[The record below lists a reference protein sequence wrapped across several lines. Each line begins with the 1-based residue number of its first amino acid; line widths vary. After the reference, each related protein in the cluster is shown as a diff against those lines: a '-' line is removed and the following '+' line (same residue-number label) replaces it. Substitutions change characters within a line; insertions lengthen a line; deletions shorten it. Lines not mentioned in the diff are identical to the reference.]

1 MDIGHEETLHGIWPN
16 TRRCLKMFILTTSE
30 QRNNSIF
37 HLLAKSK
44 MNREGIGEI
53 NGLTH
58 SSVYKNITPEGN
70 FTTKRT
76 LCVFSVPVIYSN
88 K

>member
-1 MDIGHEETLHGIWPN
+1 MAKHK
-16 TRRCLKMFILTTSE
+16 RRCSKMFTLTTSE

-37 HLLAKSK
+37 HLLAKTK

-53 NGLTH
+53 NGLIH
-58 SSVYKNITPEGN
+58 SLVYKNITPEGN
-70 FTTKRT
+70 FITKRT
-76 LCVFSVPVIYSN
+76 SCIFSVAVIYSN

>member
-1 MDIGHEETLHGIWPN
+1 
-16 TRRCLKMFILTTSE
+16 
-30 QRNNSIF
+30 
-37 HLLAKSK
+37 

-53 NGLTH
+53 NGLIH

-70 FTTKRT
+70 FTTKKT
-76 LCVFSVPVIYSN
+76 SCIFSVPVIYSN